1 MGFLL
6 LKMTL
11 VSLLTSN
18 WSFPHLAG
26 KTVVRECNFRHIF
39 AINTY
44 PPIFISQYRSSGV
57 PWQSGQHIGFLYST
71 LNSQVDYHL
80 FETRLKFDLN
90 HVQLDI
96 SMILEAGPQLINTLC
111 LSKFFM
117 VGMHCC
123 LFNFK
128 LLSDFSTLSKL
139 IFLIFLLV
147 LANRKLMSESTYR
160 SLEPT

>member
-1 MGFLL
+1 MVI
-6 LKMTL
+6 
-11 VSLLTSN
+11 VSIAIFTC
-18 WSFPHLAG
+18 HCHHAD
-26 KTVVRECNFRHIF
+26 RHNMV
-39 AINTY
+39 NTY
-44 PPIFISQYRSSGV
+44 PPIFNSKYRSSGV

-90 HVQLDI
+90 HVQLDL
-96 SMILEAGPQLINTLC
+96 SMILEAGPQLVNTLC

-128 LLSDFSTLSKL
+128 LLSDFSTLSK
-139 IFLIFLLV
+139 ITILIFLLV
-147 LANRKLMSESTYR
+147 LADRKLMSESTYR
-160 SLEPT
+160 SLEPR